1 MSLIASSIVGGV
13 YEQKSIVNGVR
24 ADDWTAKLVIIASN
38 ELLSVFSIIINNIS
52 YHLLYYFVMKQLALL
67 WNFYFGLMARV
78 CISYDN
84 WMLKYQYGMI
94 CRKYHY

>member
-1 MSLIASSIVGGV
+1 MNKKI
-13 YEQKSIVNGVR
+13 IVNGVR

-38 ELLSVFSIIINNIS
+38 ELLSAFSIIINNIS

-67 WNFYFGLMARV
+67 WNFYFGLMVRV

-84 WMLKYQYGMI
+84 WMINKIAFQ
-94 CRKYHY
+94 